1 MNIQRSQS
9 YGEILNNIHQALYY
23 KFKIESKNEEEAKT
37 IETALRELKKQ
48 ARLYQRALNSN
59 TVLSA
64 EENKAESFIM
74 GGIYQNFLDEVAQTL
89 RANGHSSGFT
99 AHQLFHRSHESF
111 NYTNKNYHD
120 IFEEEL
126 AAVIASLEK
135 MSGSTESR
143 KFLINKA
150 LFGKTQANTQVT
162 EQYLSGNLQDGVKSK
177 VSQIIEEVGEHYG
190 KAAKAVHSKIQKGS
204 VKIDITAERADISYS
219 KLNDEL
225 KPLAALAGHTFTV
238 KNYKSF
244 YRIGNAATKSKWF
257 KTNSDM
263 RIRINEEGSNLFKSI
278 TGTMT
283 EIGVPYKMNLHV
295 FFRGMNHLKGNHT
308 STDWSSLT
316 EQHFTHLRKI
326 YELRGSGLLDN
337 NTGMARVA
345 DFIIWNDPDS
355 DNIAVRSTASIIY
368 DWFQDWISGTAE
380 NLFKEIRISG
390 SSFDWS
396 V

>member
-1 MNIQRSQS
+1 MNISRKQS
-9 YGEILNNIHQALYY
+9 YGEILSNIHWQLFNKY
-23 KFKIESKNEEEAKT
+23 KIKGEKDEEAKA
-37 IETALRELKKQ
+37 IESALRELKKQ
-48 ARLYQRALNSN
+48 ARLYQRALNPN

-64 EENKAESFIM
+64 EENKAEQFIM
-74 GGIYQNFLDEVAQTL
+74 GGVYQNFLDEVARTL
-89 RANGHSSGFT
+89 RTNGHSSGLT

-111 NYTNKNYHD
+111 NYNNKNYHD

-135 MSGSTESR
+135 ASGSTENR
-143 KFLINKA
+143 KILINKA

-162 EQYLSGNLQDGVKSK
+162 EQYLSGTLPEGVQSQVSK
-177 VSQIIEEVGEHYG
+177 IIEEVGKRYG
-190 KAAKAVHSKIQKGS
+190 KAAENVHSKIQKGS
-204 VKIDITAERADISYS
+204 VKIDVTAERADITYS

-244 YRIGNAATKSKWF
+244 YRINNPATKSKWF
-257 KTNSDM
+257 KSNDQ
-263 RIRINEEGSNLFKSI
+263 IRLRLSEDSSNLFKAV
-278 TGTMT
+278 TGSLS
-283 EIGVPYKMNLHV
+283 EIGVSYKMNLHV

-308 STDWSSLT
+308 ATDWSSAT

-326 YELRGSGLLDN
+326 YELRGCGLLDN
-337 NTGMARVA
+337 TGTARAA

-355 DNIAVRSTASIIY
+355 DNIAVRSTDSIIY
-368 DWFQDWISGTAE
+368 DWFQGWISGTAE
-380 NLFKEIRISG
+380 NLFKEIRLSG